1 MHSDAQKLVHA
12 HAHTNVAKGIA
23 SSMFAFKT
31 FRAQVFPGTSD
42 GEVSKEGS
50 VPPLSGTVGGE
61 NFQEEKDDTVQEKT

>member
-1 MHSDAQKLVHA
+1 
-12 HAHTNVAKGIA
+12 
-23 SSMFAFKT
+23 MFAFKT